1 MDAVR
6 ENLEAWQEK
15 RRGRGAPLVKI
26 VAAAIACYGIKP
38 LSGAHKVSC
47 SCGVEEEWDIRREAV
62 DVERK

>member
-1 MDAVR
+1 
-6 ENLEAWQEK
+6 
-15 RRGRGAPLVKI
+15 VKI